1 MMSMRTLDICPKQTA
16 GFTLPELIIVMA
28 IVGLTASLVV
38 PNLNQAYN
46 TVKGRLEKE
55 EVIGRLN
62 SLGPF
67 AFSNSIRIDS
77 NAFLENPIFE
87 NYLPDGWSAEGDFVF
102 QPNGA
107 CQGGDLD
114 LYFLEVLIESRSLSP
129 PFCQIELDE

>member
-1 MMSMRTLDICPKQTA
+1 MSMRTLDICPKKTA

-28 IVGLTASLVV
+28 VVALTASLVV
-38 PNLNQAYN
+38 PNLDQAYK
-46 TVKGRLEKE
+46 TVKGTLEKE

-62 SLGPF
+62 SLGSF

-77 NAFLENPIFE
+77 NAFIEQPILE
-87 NYLPDGWSAEGDFVF
+87 NYLPDGWSAQGDFVF

-107 CQGGDLD
+107 CLGGNLQ
-114 LYFLEVLIESRSLSP
+114 LFFLEVLIESRSLSP